1 MMQHFDNHKT
11 ARNQQAGLDGERM
24 TSTTKLGFLMAVL
37 LAAGCSS
44 ASNGASAGGSDAAAT
59 EDTSA
64 PDADVDADDAAPT
77 GCVYPKGPY
86 GVTVGKVL
94 DPSLVWQ
101 GYIPGATTVS
111 TVKITDLYDCDGS
124 KGLNA
129 LVIDSAGQWCVAC
142 QGIAQEIPTWLSAKG
157 DNYTKL
163 GIQILNLVIQ
173 NNDYE
178 PATVTTA
185 QQWRSL
191 FNLTSIYVVAD
202 PNDTF
207 PTDALPYEL
216 LINPRTMKVVHD
228 LSSDSA
234 VNADDSDPA
243 VTTLAKQNASTVAAD
258 AGQ

>member
-1 MMQHFDNHKT
+1 M
-11 ARNQQAGLDGERM
+11 LI
-24 TSTTKLGFLMAVL
+24 L

-44 ASNGASAGGSDAAAT
+44 ASNGASSTGGTDAASAN
-59 EDTSA
+59 EDSAA
-64 PDADVDADDAAPT
+64 PDADTDADDASPS
-77 GCVYPKGPY
+77 GCVYPEGPY

-94 DPSLVWQ
+94 NPDLQWQ
-101 GYIPGATTVS
+101 GFVPGATTAS
-111 TVKITDLYDCDGS
+111 TINISDLYDCDGS

-142 QGIAQEIPTWLSAKG
+142 QGIAQEIPTWLSPKG
-157 DNYTKL
+157 DNYLKL

-216 LINPRTMKVVHD
+216 LIDPRTMKVVHD

-243 VTTLAKQNASTVAAD
+243 VTALAKKNAGTVAD
-258 AGQ
+258 GGTAGQ

>member
-1 MMQHFDNHKT
+1 
-11 ARNQQAGLDGERM
+11 M
-24 TSTTKLGFLMAVL
+24 TSTTKLGTLMVIL

-44 ASNGASAGGSDAAAT
+44 ASNGASAGGTDAAT
-59 EDTSA
+59 SQDTAA
-64 PDADVDADDAAPT
+64 PDADTDADDAAPSS
-77 GCVYPKGPY
+77 GCVYPEGPY

-94 DPSLVWQ
+94 NPDLQWQ
-101 GYIPGATTVS
+101 GFVPGATTAS

-142 QGIAQEIPTWLSAKG
+142 QGIAQEIPTWLSPKG
-157 DNYTKL
+157 DNYLKL

-216 LINPRTMKVVHD
+216 LIDPRTMKVVHD
-228 LSSDSA
+228 LSSDTE
-234 VNADDSDPA
+234 VNDDDSDPA
-243 VTTLAKQNASTVAAD
+243 VTTLAKKNAGTPAD
-258 AGQ
+258 AGTGQ